1 MAEGPLFAVRGGS
14 AHPQGRTAQNPP
26 PSPTHAHGCEPH
38 TGVSDDPVAERT
50 WDVGRE
56 ELGVRAESVQPKEHL
71 RLGLGRRTPPPPTFQ
86 LLRGTVKP
94 ACPAFCLED
103 QVG

>member
-71 RLGLGRRTPPPPTFQ
+71 RLGLGHRTPLPPDF
-86 LLRGTVKP
+86 P
-94 ACPAFCLED
+94 AAQRNSKACLSRFLP
-103 QVG
+103 